1 MVLYIQNTFHK
12 IPSIGCIVM
21 DEGGKI
27 IEIQAIKMLSNQM
40 AITPLI
46 KLQVQKH
53 TIDIH

>member
-1 MVLYIQNTFHK
+1 
-12 IPSIGCIVM
+12 M